1 MSDQNKKIL
10 IIDDDEIHL
19 TFVKSILN
27 TGYIISA
34 AKSGKEALQ
43 LIYKGFIPDLVLLDI
58 LMPEMDGW
66 ETYHRLKAIAFL
78 QSIPIAFLT
87 TVTEEEAVEKAHDL
101 GASDFITKPCS
112 RNDLISRVNK
122 LLETEK

>member
-19 TFVKSILN
+19 TYVKGILK

-43 LIYKGFIPDLVLLDI
+43 IIYKGFIPDLVLLDI

-87 TVTEEEAVEKAHDL
+87 TVTEEEAVEKANEL
-101 GASDFITKPCS
+101 GASDFITKSCS

>member
-10 IIDDDEIHL
+10 VIDDDEIHL
-19 TFVKSILN
+19 TYVKGILN

-43 LIYKGFIPDLVLLDI
+43 LIYNGFIPDLVLLDL

-87 TVTEEEAVEKAHDL
+87 AVTEEEAVKKAHDL
-101 GASDFITKPCS
+101 GVSDFITKPCS
-112 RNDLISRVNK
+112 RDDLLGRIDK